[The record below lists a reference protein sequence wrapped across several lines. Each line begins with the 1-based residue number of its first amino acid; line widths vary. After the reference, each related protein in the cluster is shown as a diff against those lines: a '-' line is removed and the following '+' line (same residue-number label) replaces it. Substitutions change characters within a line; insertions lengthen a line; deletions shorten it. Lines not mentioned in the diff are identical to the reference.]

1 MSDRELEDEEQLTPV
16 QRVALSVQRDL
27 DAGLMVVF
35 AVLTMFHSG
44 ICSTIFNTF
53 NCSIN
58 YKIDDGQGSR
68 GLRYLAADYTI
79 SCSTDYVKRP
89 RAPAEYDAYYDDD
102 SADDHAFYETYATVA
117 LVVYAVGVPLAYL
130 AWMLRARR
138 LARDEQRPVDDGAL
152 AFLTR
157 SVKPEFWW
165 FEVAALVARSLV
177 TGMLLFVDTKDATG
191 VSLIMSFFVIVVHR
205 TLVLQ
210 FRPYASTGLQLV
222 VEALM
227 RATFSI
233 ALMAVAVYGSDPI
246 LGEKT
251 ASVVAILVF
260 ALNLSVLPFA
270 YRAWRTESYRSVARR
285 LRRREPVDIDEV
297 EALLGGAHRQ
307 DIAEVVRKCGRHA
320 LRQAFDGHLDD
331 KDWDYFTHTLL
342 KHPTRASGP
351 RTSPPRTCSSG
362 TSRRYCTEPRPTS
375 AATFS

>member
-1 MSDRELEDEEQLTPV
+1 
-16 QRVALSVQRDL
+16 
-27 DAGLMVVF
+27 
-35 AVLTMFHSG
+35 
-44 ICSTIFNTF
+44 
-53 NCSIN
+53 
-58 YKIDDGQGSR
+58 
-68 GLRYLAADYTI
+68 
-79 SCSTDYVKRP
+79 
-89 RAPAEYDAYYDDD
+89 
-102 SADDHAFYETYATVA
+102 
-117 LVVYAVGVPLAYL
+117 
-130 AWMLRARR
+130 MLRARR

-342 KHPTRASGP
+342 QLEGA
-351 RTSPPRTCSSG
+351 
-362 TSRRYCTEPRPTS
+362 
-375 AATFS
+375 